1 MAKLETWL
9 SFACL
14 GLCAMYVALLL
25 SFYNFLIGPNG
36 NGPNT
41 VVDPTAIIVQIVSI
55 SGAPALVL
63 CGIVFA
69 MTKGSR
75 NKNAGL
81 ILLAAGII
89 LISGIVSLKSVVT
102 KIPERMMIS
111 NFEPLNYVFLIAGIA
126 VILIGIYQFLSAR
139 DKRKNRISLK

>member
-1 MAKLETWL
+1 
-9 SFACL
+9 
-14 GLCAMYVALLL
+14 
-25 SFYNFLIGPNG
+25 
-36 NGPNT
+36 
-41 VVDPTAIIVQIVSI
+41 
-55 SGAPALVL
+55 
-63 CGIVFA
+63 

-126 VILIGIYQFLSAR
+126 VILIGIYQFLSPR

>member
-1 MAKLETWL
+1 MHQ
-9 SFACL
+9 S
-14 GLCAMYVALLL
+14 
-25 SFYNFLIGPNG
+25 
-36 NGPNT
+36 
-41 VVDPTAIIVQIVSI
+41 
-55 SGAPALVL
+55 LVL

>member
-1 MAKLETWL
+1 
-9 SFACL
+9 
-14 GLCAMYVALLL
+14 
-25 SFYNFLIGPNG
+25 
-36 NGPNT
+36 
-41 VVDPTAIIVQIVSI
+41 
-55 SGAPALVL
+55 
-63 CGIVFA
+63 